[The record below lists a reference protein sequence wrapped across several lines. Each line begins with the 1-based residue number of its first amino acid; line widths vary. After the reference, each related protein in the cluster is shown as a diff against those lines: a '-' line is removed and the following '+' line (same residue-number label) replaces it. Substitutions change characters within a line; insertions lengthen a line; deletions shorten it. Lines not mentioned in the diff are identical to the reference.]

1 VSVPQLAVSEPR
13 VRLVVLLDLGPVPSV
28 SHLGRVDLLG
38 RRALSPQVLDLL
50 LALHELGLAAL
61 EERFRVMEVC
71 RSVAERRIGTRE
83 RGKPSAS
90 SAAE

>member
-1 VSVPQLAVSEPR
+1 MSVPQLAVSEPR

-71 RSVAERRIGTRE
+71 RSVAESRRGTRE
-83 RGKPSAS
+83 RGRPSAS